1 MIEIFITFA
10 AFTLAFFALVNRII
24 VFRLSMSMLTM
35 PRILWILI
43 LLGLVALLNE
53 PFKQIFL
60 NDPTLINSTAEYYN
74 LVTSNDYISYG
85 YQAAVLIWNATLVV
99 LVIYLFYKLIT
110 PAKFSRKKSKAY
122 FDGCSL
128 LISCGVEADVQRLT
142 TEISYSIPLIFD
154 YAYHYDNEAGQ
165 YALASIDLFSDK
177 IFCKNI
183 INHNPRTLYIIFE
196 TVINNCEQSQV
207 AGRSLI
213 NQLIS
218 LMFTEPESQLNRE
231 ELYHGLGK
239 FGTFKKLIFGSLN
252 FLNSS
257 YQPLTGFYIYNR
269 DDFDAKSI
277 NKYFEIIEY
286 ALKIYLKC
294 PDNSPSIFFAAFN
307 VIEEIIN
314 KNLLLLAHKP
324 DNEIHLTSAYDN
336 IITCSV
342 GISSL
347 IHFISQN
354 AEEFPQSRDVTQQEY
369 SFFKNDR
376 NIYGA
381 IAHGIYS
388 VIEQLSRNEHFFE
401 SIRHL
406 LVEIYQLSIT
416 DSLPIQALQK
426 RLNILLTDK
435 IEDNLTKLLY
445 PAVTASL
452 IYAFG
457 LCEPEETSLEIH
469 KILLKE
475 LKQKY
480 LRTYESNSEIALDML
495 PKDTEIDISS
505 KKLVRKHPWQWIR
518 DKSLQELSLDDN

>member
-1 MIEIFITFA
+1 
-10 AFTLAFFALVNRII
+10 
-24 VFRLSMSMLTM
+24 
-35 PRILWILI
+35 
-43 LLGLVALLNE
+43 
-53 PFKQIFL
+53 
-60 NDPTLINSTAEYYN
+60 
-74 LVTSNDYISYG
+74 
-85 YQAAVLIWNATLVV
+85 
-99 LVIYLFYKLIT
+99 
-110 PAKFSRKKSKAY
+110 
-122 FDGCSL
+122 
-128 LISCGVEADVQRLT
+128 
-142 TEISYSIPLIFD
+142 
-154 YAYHYDNEAGQ
+154 
-165 YALASIDLFSDK
+165 
-177 IFCKNI
+177 
-183 INHNPRTLYIIFE
+183 
-196 TVINNCEQSQV
+196 VINNCEQFQV

-218 LMFTEPESQLNRE
+218 LMFTESESQLNRE
-231 ELYHGLGK
+231 EPYHGLGK
-239 FGTFKKLIFGSLN
+239 FCTFKKLIFGNLS

-257 YQPLTGFYIYNR
+257 YHPLTGFYIYNK
-269 DDFDAKSI
+269 DNFNTNSI

-286 ALKIYLKC
+286 VLKIYLKSK
-294 PDNSPSIFFAAFN
+294 DNSPSIFFAAFN

-314 KNLLLLAHKP
+314 KNLLLLAHSP
-324 DNEIHLTSAYDN
+324 DNKIRLTSSYDN

-342 GISSL
+342 GVSSL

-354 AEEFPQSRDVTQQEY
+354 AEDFPQACDVTQQEY
-369 SFFKNDR
+369 SFFKNDH

-381 IAHGIYS
+381 MAHGVYS

-426 RLNILLTDK
+426 RLNILLTKK
-435 IEDNLTKLLY
+435 IEDNLTKLYY

-452 IYAFG
+452 IYSFG

-495 PKDTEIDISS
+495 PQDTKIDISS

-518 DKSLQELSLDDN
+518 DKSLQELSLNEN